1 MSDAR
6 LYYSSELCIEG
17 VDHGVTPRVAP
28 STRLYTIDSWQA
40 EDAQAAEPLGI
51 PQLRQHHQHAWP
63 IGTTEDADRDPAPS
77 VPPSPEAS
85 PILPN

>member
-6 LYYSSELCIEG
+6 LYYNSELCIKG
-17 VDHGVTPRVAP
+17 VDYRVTPRVAP

-63 IGTTEDADRDPAPS
+63 MGVVGAKRSAKP
-77 VPPSPEAS
+77 
-85 PILPN
+85 